1 MVPSTDVSANTDEPA
16 TDVAN
21 GTGCATMNRRK
32 VATPRRHRLR
42 SVVSGTCGF
51 LVWTAG
57 QATGRADN
65 TRSGWNAPQVVTR
78 FLKPVIPK

>member
-1 MVPSTDVSANTDEPA
+1 MPSTDVSANTDEPA

-42 SVVSGTCGF
+42 SVVSGTCGY
-51 LVWTAG
+51 LVRTAG
-57 QATGRADN
+57 RLPAAPITPGQDG
-65 TRSGWNAPQVVTR
+65 NARQVVTR